1 MDRLSSD
8 AQFKDVKVFVVDY
21 DSSKELLKQLKIPQ
35 RATLLAFKGKTETAR
50 LVYDADADKIRKV
63 FEAAR

>member
-1 MDRLSSD
+1 VDRLSTD
-8 AQFKDVKVFVVDY
+8 PQFKDVKVFVVDY
-21 DSSKELLKQLKIPQ
+21 DSSKELLKQWKVGQ
-35 RATLLAFKGKTETAR
+35 QATLLAFKGKTEKAR